1 MYSWYRGAQRPLP
14 EPSVTLHPPPF
25 HPLPGLHR
33 LENLS
38 KTKWLERTSGALL
51 GDAMKDLSGVWQ
63 PGGGRF
69 GLSSGGPRSYFPQG
83 PRACLT
89 LETAQAQERVLA
101 PPGLAEALKVMFIR

>member
-1 MYSWYRGAQRPLP
+1 MYSWYRGAQSPLP
-14 EPSVTLHPPPF
+14 GPSVTLHPPLF

-38 KTKWLERTSGALL
+38 KTMWLETTF
-51 GDAMKDLSGVWQ
+51 AMKDLSGAWQ

-89 LETAQAQERVLA
+89 LETAQAQERVLV
-101 PPGLAEALKVMFIR
+101 PPGPAEALKFMFIR